1 MLNPCSAPAETGF
14 DGQWAISVQHTRE
27 DIDANIDAFKEAA
40 EIEKTFEESMP
51 VVEAI

>member
-1 MLNPCSAPAETGF
+1 VDHLGPA
-14 DGQWAISVQHTRE
+14 DR
-27 DIDANIDAFKEAA
+27 IDAFKEVA